1 MALTMVQQCKA
12 WFEAGLDDNIIKM
25 VYDLAR
31 DQNFSLDSQAAIN
44 LPLSAERQEQID
56 ALFWQGAAQNR
67 QGIKHHDLTL
77 VKSGIELLL
86 PLYSEYCDDLNYFVS
101 LALAFE
107 YLGQYEHALYYL
119 YEAMGQFPKV
129 AHVDDMI
136 ESVAAKL
143 NIDECD
149 FSFNS
154 KVRAAWQELLN
165 NVPRI
170 KSYLAIINPSL
181 GEQQALKDL
190 VTKPFSNI
198 CSFFDVQIQ
207 TKVQDVYF
215 YLSCHGDESLFI
227 ALNHCLTL
235 KRDGFPKNW
244 HFLVGLVGLG
254 KVNLEVDELHFDSE
268 QTWCRL
274 ELASEH
280 HELKDSRLANS
291 ALALLNSK
299 FDHQNHSGKIE
310 PTVLKLQPQPAVTNS
325 DWAALEKTNL
335 TNNLGHKKAALA
347 PEPALATEA
356 ALAPENNNSSHSE
369 NAKQSLV
376 TNFNETAVSKSNDNE
391 PSLDLSHLD
400 PTLFADLFDE
410 DPQGQFN
417 PEDGTYE
424 PSLSCNCFKSLNKN
438 YVLKLYHPLLFTWFK
453 ASKSQHPLVLD
464 RMMKTLS
471 SYALG
476 ELNVIGLFD
485 KIEMVKHKEPLSYK
499 LSQLSS
505 VLEAMDINTIDS
517 YSNYLCSSYILDNAK
532 GKDSNSFPLLDKLA
546 LPLRENLLFSV
557 HNNAQLYHE
566 LYHEPCDH
574 SAINLLCAQCVP
586 FYFAIKR
593 SDMICNTASD
603 AARATINGLGTNA
616 GARASAGS
624 STGAGAGATVGA
636 DACASMGASTGEG
649 AGAGAQENPLATM
662 EKKSQRDG
670 TILSANE
677 NVISDDDMLRVTEL
691 FIEDF
696 TNYIIS
702 HGYQYSLHFMGYA
715 LNKDYVFIDVLA
727 FDFKLCLYAISSY
740 LTENYPN
747 VISLQA
753 SLLIKGSTSATID
766 FIKEH

>member
-31 DQNFSLDSQAAIN
+31 DQKFNLDSQAAIN
-44 LPLSAERQEQID
+44 LPPSAKRQEQID
-56 ALFWQGAAQNR
+56 ALFWLGAAQNR
-67 QGIKHHDLTL
+67 QGVKHHDLTL

-143 NIDECD
+143 NINECD

-154 KVRAAWQELLN
+154 KARAAWQELLN

-170 KSYLAIINPSL
+170 KSYLAIINPST

-215 YLSCHGDESLFI
+215 YLSCNGDESLFI

-254 KVNLEVDELHFDSE
+254 KVNLEVDELNFDSE

-299 FDHQNHSGKIE
+299 FGHQNHSGKIE
-310 PTVLKLQPQPAVTNS
+310 PTVLKLQPQQAVTNS
-325 DWAALEKTNL
+325 DWAAIEKTNL

-347 PEPALATEA
+347 PDNAT
-356 ALAPENNNSSHSE
+356 NSSQSKGSE
-369 NAKQSLV
+369 QSTV
-376 TNFNETAVSKSNDNE
+376 TKVNEEAVTQGNDNE
-391 PSLDLSHLD
+391 PSLDLSQLD
-400 PTLFADLFDE
+400 HTLFADLFDD

-424 PSLSCNCFKSLNKN
+424 PSLSCDCFKSLNKN

-505 VLEAMDINTIDS
+505 VLEAMGINAINS
-517 YSNYLCSSYILDNAK
+517 YSEYLSSSYILDDAQ

-574 SAINLLCAQCVP
+574 GAINLLCAQCVP

-593 SDMICNTASD
+593 SDMIGSTTSD
-603 AARATINGLGTNA
+603 TARATINGLG
-616 GARASAGS
+616 ASADASTSAG
-624 STGAGAGATVGA
+624 TGAISGASATTGAS
-636 DACASMGASTGEG
+636 ASASASASTGEG
-649 AGAGAQENPLATM
+649 EGAGADESTLATM
-662 EKKSQRDG
+662 EKEPLRDG

-677 NVISDDDMLRVTEL
+677 NAISDDDMLRATEL

-696 TNYIIS
+696 THYIIS

-740 LTENYPN
+740 LTENYPK

-753 SLLIKGSTSATID
+753 SLLVKGSTSATID

>member
-31 DQNFSLDSQAAIN
+31 DQKFSLDSQAAIN
-44 LPLSAERQEQID
+44 LPPSAKRQEQID
-56 ALFWQGAAQNR
+56 ALFWLGAAQNR
-67 QGIKHHDLTL
+67 QGVKHHDLTL

-143 NIDECD
+143 NINECD

-154 KVRAAWQELLN
+154 KARAAWQELLN

-170 KSYLAIINPSL
+170 KSYLAIINPST

-235 KRDGFPKNW
+235 KRDGFPNNW

-254 KVNLEVDELHFDSE
+254 KVNLEVDELNFDSE

-299 FDHQNHSGKIE
+299 FGHQNHSGKIE
-310 PTVLKLQPQPAVTNS
+310 PTVLKLQPQQAVTNS
-325 DWAALEKTNL
+325 DWAAIEKTNL

-347 PEPALATEA
+347 PDNATNSNQSKGSEQSSVTKVNEEA
-356 ALAPENNNSSHSE
+356 
-369 NAKQSLV
+369 V
-376 TNFNETAVSKSNDNE
+376 TQGNDNE
-391 PSLDLSHLD
+391 PSLDLSQLD
-400 PTLFADLFDE
+400 HTLFADLFDD

-424 PSLSCNCFKSLNKN
+424 PSLSSNCFKSLNKN

-505 VLEAMDINTIDS
+505 VLEAMGINAINS
-517 YSNYLCSSYILDNAK
+517 YSEYLSSSYILDDAQ

-593 SDMICNTASD
+593 SDMIGSTTSD
-603 AARATINGLGTNA
+603 AARATINGLG
-616 GARASAGS
+616 ASADA
-624 STGAGAGATVGA
+624 STSARAGATSGA
-636 DACASMGASTGEG
+636 SASTGEG
-649 AGAGAQENPLATM
+649 AGAGADESTLATM
-662 EKKSQRDG
+662 EKEPLRDG

-677 NVISDDDMLRVTEL
+677 NAISDDDMLRATEL

-740 LTENYPN
+740 LTENYPK

-753 SLLIKGSTSATID
+753 SLLVKGSTSATID

>member
-31 DQNFSLDSQAAIN
+31 DQKFSLDSQAAIN
-44 LPLSAERQEQID
+44 LPPSAKRQEQID
-56 ALFWQGAAQNR
+56 ALFWLGAAQNR
-67 QGIKHHDLTL
+67 QGVKHHDLTL

-143 NIDECD
+143 NINECD

-154 KVRAAWQELLN
+154 KARAAWQELLN

-170 KSYLAIINPSL
+170 KSYLAIINPST

-235 KRDGFPKNW
+235 KRDGFPNNW

-254 KVNLEVDELHFDSE
+254 KVNLEVDELNFDSE

-299 FDHQNHSGKIE
+299 FGHQNHSGKIE
-310 PTVLKLQPQPAVTNS
+310 PTVLKLQPQQAVTNS
-325 DWAALEKTNL
+325 DWAAIEKTNL

-347 PEPALATEA
+347 PDNATNSNQSKGSEQSSVTKVNEEA
-356 ALAPENNNSSHSE
+356 
-369 NAKQSLV
+369 V
-376 TNFNETAVSKSNDNE
+376 TQGNDNE
-391 PSLDLSHLD
+391 PSLDLSQLD
-400 PTLFADLFDE
+400 HTLFADLFDD

-424 PSLSCNCFKSLNKN
+424 PSLSSNCFKSLNKN

-505 VLEAMDINTIDS
+505 VLEAMGINAINS
-517 YSNYLCSSYILDNAK
+517 YSEYLSSSYILDDAQ

-593 SDMICNTASD
+593 SDMIGSTTSD
-603 AARATINGLGTNA
+603 AARATINGLG
-616 GARASAGS
+616 ASADA
-624 STGAGAGATVGA
+624 STSARAGATSGA
-636 DACASMGASTGEG
+636 SASTGEG
-649 AGAGAQENPLATM
+649 AGAGADESTLATM
-662 EKKSQRDG
+662 EKEPLRDG

-677 NVISDDDMLRVTEL
+677 NAISDDDMLRATEL

-740 LTENYPN
+740 LTENYPK

-753 SLLIKGSTSATID
+753 SLLVKGSTSATID
-766 FIKEH
+766 FIKNFL

>member
-31 DQNFSLDSQAAIN
+31 DQKFSLDSQAAIN
-44 LPLSAERQEQID
+44 LPPSAKRQEQID
-56 ALFWQGAAQNR
+56 ALFWLGAAQNR
-67 QGIKHHDLTL
+67 QGVKHHDLTL

-143 NIDECD
+143 NINECD

-154 KVRAAWQELLN
+154 KARAAWQELLN

-170 KSYLAIINPSL
+170 KSYLAIINPST

-254 KVNLEVDELHFDSE
+254 KVNLEVDELNFDSE

-299 FDHQNHSGKIE
+299 FGHQNHSGKIE
-310 PTVLKLQPQPAVTNS
+310 PTVLKLQPQQAVTNS
-325 DWAALEKTNL
+325 DWAAIEKTNL

-347 PEPALATEA
+347 PDNA
-356 ALAPENNNSSHSE
+356 NNSSQSKGSE
-369 NAKQSLV
+369 QSSV
-376 TNFNETAVSKSNDNE
+376 TKVNEEAVTQGNDNE
-391 PSLDLSHLD
+391 PSLDLSQLD
-400 PTLFADLFDE
+400 HTLFADLFDD

-424 PSLSCNCFKSLNKN
+424 PSLSCDCFKSLNKN

-505 VLEAMDINTIDS
+505 VLEAMGINAINS
-517 YSNYLCSSYILDNAK
+517 YSEYLSSSYILDDAQ

-593 SDMICNTASD
+593 SDMIGSTTSD
-603 AARATINGLGTNA
+603 AARATINGLGASADASTSARA
-616 GARASAGS
+616 GAAAGASAT
-624 STGAGAGATVGA
+624 TGAS
-636 DACASMGASTGEG
+636 ASASDGASTGEG
-649 AGAGAQENPLATM
+649 AGAGADESTLATM
-662 EKKSQRDG
+662 EKEPQRDG

-677 NVISDDDMLRVTEL
+677 NAISDDDMLRATEL

-740 LTENYPN
+740 LTENYPK

-753 SLLIKGSTSATID
+753 SLLVKGSTSATID

>member
-31 DQNFSLDSQAAIN
+31 DQKFSLDSQAAIN
-44 LPLSAERQEQID
+44 LPQSAKRQEQID
-56 ALFWQGAAQNR
+56 ALFWLGAAQNR
-67 QGIKHHDLTL
+67 QGVKHNDLTL
-77 VKSGIELLL
+77 IKSGIELLL

-170 KSYLAIINPSL
+170 KSYLAIVNPSV

-254 KVNLEVDELHFDSE
+254 KVNLEVDELNFDSE

-274 ELASEH
+274 ELAPEH

-310 PTVLKLQPQPAVTNS
+310 PTVLKLQPQQAVTNS
-325 DWAALEKTNL
+325 DWAAIEKTNL
-335 TNNLGHKKAALA
+335 TNNLGHKKVAI
-347 PEPALATEA
+347 
-356 ALAPENNNSSHSE
+356 APENNNSSHSE
-369 NAKQSLV
+369 HAEQSLV
-376 TNFNETAVSKSNDNE
+376 TNFNETPEPKSNDKE
-391 PSLDLSHLD
+391 PSLDLSQLD
-400 PTLFADLFDE
+400 HTLFADLFDD

-424 PSLSCNCFKSLNKN
+424 PSLSSNCFKSLNKN

-517 YSNYLCSSYILDNAK
+517 YSNYLGSSYILDNAK

-593 SDMICNTASD
+593 SDMICSTTSD
-603 AARATINGLGTNA
+603 AATATTNGLG
-616 GARASAGS
+616 ASAGATAGAGA
-624 STGAGAGATVGA
+624 STNVGAGVSAGAGAGASAQARAT
-636 DACASMGASTGEG
+636 
-649 AGAGAQENPLATM
+649 AGAEAYAGESPLATM

-677 NVISDDDMLRVTEL
+677 NTISDDDMQRVTEL

-727 FDFKLCLYAISSY
+727 FDFKLCLYALSSY
-740 LTENYPN
+740 LTENYPD

-766 FIKEH
+766 FIKEL

>member
-31 DQNFSLDSQAAIN
+31 DQKFSLDSQAAIN
-44 LPLSAERQEQID
+44 LPPSAKRQEQID
-56 ALFWQGAAQNR
+56 ALFWLGAAQNR
-67 QGIKHHDLTL
+67 QGVKHHDLTL

-143 NIDECD
+143 NINECD

-154 KVRAAWQELLN
+154 KARAAWQELLN

-170 KSYLAIINPSL
+170 KSYLAIINPST

-215 YLSCHGDESLFI
+215 YLSCNGDESLFI

-254 KVNLEVDELHFDSE
+254 KVNLEVDELNFDSE

-310 PTVLKLQPQPAVTNS
+310 PTVLKLQPQQAVTNS
-325 DWAALEKTNL
+325 DWAAIEKTNL

-347 PEPALATEA
+347 PDNAT
-356 ALAPENNNSSHSE
+356 NSSQSKGSE
-369 NAKQSLV
+369 QSSV
-376 TNFNETAVSKSNDNE
+376 TKVNEEAVTQGNDNE
-391 PSLDLSHLD
+391 PSLDLSQLD
-400 PTLFADLFDE
+400 HTLFADLFDD

-424 PSLSCNCFKSLNKN
+424 PSLSCDCFKSLNKN

-505 VLEAMDINTIDS
+505 VLEAMGINAINS
-517 YSNYLCSSYILDNAK
+517 YSEYLSSSYILDDAQ

-593 SDMICNTASD
+593 SDMIGSTTSD
-603 AARATINGLGTNA
+603 AARATINGLG
-616 GARASAGS
+616 ASADA
-624 STGAGAGATVGA
+624 STSARAGATSGA
-636 DACASMGASTGEG
+636 SATAGASASASASSSTGEG
-649 AGAGAQENPLATM
+649 EVAGADESTLATM
-662 EKKSQRDG
+662 EKEPQRDG

-677 NVISDDDMLRVTEL
+677 NAISDDDMLRATEL

-696 TNYIIS
+696 THYIIS

-740 LTENYPN
+740 LTEYYPK

-753 SLLIKGSTSATID
+753 SLLVKGSTSATID

>member
-1 MALTMVQQCKA
+1 M
-12 WFEAGLDDNIIKM
+12 
-25 VYDLAR
+25 
-31 DQNFSLDSQAAIN
+31 SLILIA
-44 LPLSAERQEQID
+44 
-56 ALFWQGAAQNR
+56 
-67 QGIKHHDLTL
+67 
-77 VKSGIELLL
+77 
-86 PLYSEYCDDLNYFVS
+86 
-101 LALAFE
+101 
-107 YLGQYEHALYYL
+107 
-119 YEAMGQFPKV
+119 
-129 AHVDDMI
+129 
-136 ESVAAKL
+136 
-143 NIDECD
+143 
-149 FSFNS
+149 S
-154 KVRAAWQELLN
+154 K
-165 NVPRI
+165 P
-170 KSYLAIINPSL
+170 
-181 GEQQALKDL
+181 G
-190 VTKPFSNI
+190 
-198 CSFFDVQIQ
+198 C
-207 TKVQDVYF
+207 
-215 YLSCHGDESLFI
+215 C
-227 ALNHCLTL
+227 
-235 KRDGFPKNW
+235 
-244 HFLVGLVGLG
+244 
-254 KVNLEVDELHFDSE
+254 
-268 QTWCRL
+268 L

-310 PTVLKLQPQPAVTNS
+310 PTVLKLKPQQAVTNS

-347 PEPALATEA
+347 PEA
-356 ALAPENNNSSHSE
+356 ALASENNSSSHSE

-376 TNFNETAVSKSNDNE
+376 TNFNETAVAKSNDNE

-424 PSLSCNCFKSLNKN
+424 PSLSSNCFKSLNKN

-517 YSNYLCSSYILDNAK
+517 YSNYLCSSYILDKAK
-532 GKDSNSFPLLDKLA
+532 GKDSNSLPLLDKLD

-566 LYHEPCDH
+566 LYHEPCDY

-593 SDMICNTASD
+593 SDMICNTTSD
-603 AARATINGLGTNA
+603 AARATINGLGAN
-616 GARASAGS
+616 
-624 STGAGAGATVGA
+624 AGAGASAGTTSGATIGA
-636 DACASMGASTGEG
+636 DARTSMGASTG

-662 EKKSQRDG
+662 EKKSQRDD

-677 NVISDDDMLRVTEL
+677 NVISDDDMLRITEL

-766 FIKEH
+766 FVKEH

>member
-25 VYDLAR
+25 VYDLAK
-31 DQNFSLDSQAAIN
+31 DQKFSLDSQAAIN
-44 LPLSAERQEQID
+44 LPPSAKRQEQID
-56 ALFWQGAAQNR
+56 ALFWLGAAQNR
-67 QGIKHHDLTL
+67 QGVKHHDLTL

-143 NIDECD
+143 NINECD

-154 KVRAAWQELLN
+154 KARAAWQELLN

-170 KSYLAIINPSL
+170 KSYLAIINPSV

-254 KVNLEVDELHFDSE
+254 KVNLEVDELNFDSE

-299 FDHQNHSGKIE
+299 FGHQNHSGKIE
-310 PTVLKLQPQPAVTNS
+310 PTVLKLQPQQAVTNS
-325 DWAALEKTNL
+325 DWAAIEKTNL
-335 TNNLGHKKAALA
+335 TNNLGHKKVALA
-347 PEPALATEA
+347 PDNAT
-356 ALAPENNNSSHSE
+356 NSSQSKGSE
-369 NAKQSLV
+369 QSSV
-376 TNFNETAVSKSNDNE
+376 TKVNEEAVTQGNDNE
-391 PSLDLSHLD
+391 PSLDLSQLD
-400 PTLFADLFDE
+400 HTLFADLFDD

-424 PSLSCNCFKSLNKN
+424 PSLSSNCFKSLNKN

-505 VLEAMDINTIDS
+505 VLEAMGINAINS
-517 YSNYLCSSYILDNAK
+517 YSEYLSSSYILDDAQ

-593 SDMICNTASD
+593 SDMIGSTTSD
-603 AARATINGLGTNA
+603 AARATINGLG
-616 GARASAGS
+616 ASADA
-624 STGAGAGATVGA
+624 STSARAGATSGA
-636 DACASMGASTGEG
+636 SATAGGSASASASASTGEG
-649 AGAGAQENPLATM
+649 AGAGADESNLATM
-662 EKKSQRDG
+662 EKEPQRDG

-677 NVISDDDMLRVTEL
+677 NAISDDDMLRATEL

-740 LTENYPN
+740 LTENYPK

-753 SLLIKGSTSATID
+753 SLLVKGSTSATID